1 MNAQQRRAA
10 LLAAMERLFEL
21 PPERI
26 VDEARLYEDLDIDSI
41 DAVNLV
47 IELRRLSG
55 RQIGA
60 ERFRDVRTVGD
71 VDAVLA
77 RVLDEDA

>member
-1 MNAQQRRAA
+1 MTADERHAA

-26 VDEARLYEDLDIDSI
+26 VPQARLYEDLDIDSI

-55 RQIGA
+55 RTIGA

-77 RVLDEDA
+77 QVLDEGD

>member
-1 MNAQQRRAA
+1 MSPEDRQAA
-10 LLAAMERLFEL
+10 LQEAMERLFEL

-26 VDEARLYEDLDIDSI
+26 VPTARLYEDLDIDSI

-47 IELRRLSG
+47 IELRRMSG

-60 ERFRDVRTVGD
+60 EHFKDVRTVAD

-77 RVLDEDA
+77 RVLDAPA

>member
-1 MNAQQRRAA
+1 MTADERNAA

-26 VDEARLYEDLDIDSI
+26 VPQARLYEDLDIDSI

-55 RQIGA
+55 RSIGA

-71 VDAVLA
+71 VDAVLEQ
-77 RVLDEDA
+77 VLGEGE

>member
-1 MNAQQRRAA
+1 VNPQQRRAA
-10 LLAAMERLFEL
+10 LLAAMARLFEL

-26 VDEARLYEDLDIDSI
+26 VDGARLYEDLDIDSI